1 MANSNHKDLDDLQ
14 VLMGRMGEAYFY
26 NDALPSDIFGS
37 GDSAPTKDI
46 FEESDFAM
54 PLSKEGVNFEF
65 GAATVNVEKITE
77 GRAWYT
83 FAEDGDENITMQVP
97 SLAPDVNNLFL
108 DKATTAKVTVKAGGA
123 TYSGDG
129 YNTKPKKVKGAWV
142 FTTPEKDILVI
153 LPKTDNYANLVGA
166 TGDAKGY
173 YNVQVKTF
181 QLAGKG
187 NVLVLPLSAATS

>member
-1 MANSNHKDLDDLQ
+1 MAKANHKELDDLQ
-14 VLMGRMGEAYFY
+14 VLMGRMGEAYFFVGDLPADLFGTG
-26 NDALPSDIFGS
+26 DA
-37 GDSAPTKDI
+37 APTKDI

-65 GAATVNVEKITE
+65 GSATINVEKITE

-97 SLAPDVNNLFL
+97 SLAPDVNELFL
-108 DKATTAKVTVKAGGA
+108 EKATAAPVAVKAGGQ
-123 TYSGDG
+123 TYKGNG
-129 YNTKPKKVKGAWV
+129 YNTKTKKVKGAWV

-181 QLAGKG
+181 QAAGKG
-187 NVLVLPLSAATS
+187 NVLVLPLAA

>member
-1 MANSNHKDLDDLQ
+1 MAKANHKELDNLQ
-14 VLMGRMGEAYFY
+14 ILMGRMGEAHFFVGDLPADLFGTG
-26 NDALPSDIFGS
+26 DA
-37 GDSAPTKDI
+37 APTKDI

-65 GAATVNVEKITE
+65 GSATINVEKITE

-97 SLAPDVNNLFL
+97 SLAPDVNELFL
-108 DKATTAKVTVKAGGA
+108 EKATTAPVTVKAGGQS
-123 TYSGDG
+123 YKGDG
-129 YNTKPKKVKGAWV
+129 YNTKTKKVKGAWV

-181 QLAGKG
+181 QAAGKG
-187 NVLVLPLSAATS
+187 NVLVLPLAA

>member
-1 MANSNHKDLDDLQ
+1 MAKANHKELDDLQ
-14 VLMGRMGEAYFY
+14 ILMGRMGEAHFFVGDLPADLFGTG
-26 NDALPSDIFGS
+26 DA
-37 GDSAPTKDI
+37 APTKDI

-65 GAATVNVEKITE
+65 GSATINVEKITE

-97 SLAPDVNNLFL
+97 SLAPDVNELFL
-108 DKATTAKVTVKAGGA
+108 EKATAAPVAVKAGGQ
-123 TYSGDG
+123 TYKGNG
-129 YNTKPKKVKGAWV
+129 YNTKTKKVKGAWV

-181 QLAGKG
+181 QAAGKG
-187 NVLVLPLSAATS
+187 NVLVLPLAA

>member
-1 MANSNHKDLDDLQ
+1 MAKANHKELDDLQ
-14 VLMGRMGEAYFY
+14 ILMGRMGEAHFFVG
-26 NDALPSDIFGS
+26 ALPDDLFGT
-37 GDSAPTKDI
+37 GDTAPTKDI

-97 SLAPDVNNLFL
+97 SLAPDVNELFL
-108 DKATTAKVTVKAGGA
+108 EKATAAPVTVKAGGKS
-123 TYSGDG
+123 YKGDG
-129 YNTKPKKVKGAWV
+129 FNTKTKKVQGAWV
-142 FTTPEKDILVI
+142 FTTPEHDILVI

-166 TGDAKGY
+166 TADAKGY

-181 QLAGKG
+181 QVAGKG
-187 NVLVLPLSAATS
+187 NVVVLPLAA

>member
-1 MANSNHKDLDDLQ
+1 MAKADHRDLDDLQ
-14 VLMGRMGEAYFY
+14 ILMGRMGEAYFY
-26 NDALPSDIFGS
+26 NGEIPADVFGTDAA
-37 GDSAPTKDI
+37 APTKDI

-65 GAATVNVEKITE
+65 GAATINVERITE

-97 SLAPDVNNLFL
+97 SLAADVNELFL
-108 DKATTAKVTVKAGGA
+108 DKETTAAVSVKAGGK

-129 YNTKPKKVKGAWV
+129 YNTKTKKVKGAWV
-142 FTTPEKDILVI
+142 FTTPEKDVIVI

-166 TGDAKGY
+166 SGDAKSY

-181 QLAGKG
+181 QLTGKG
-187 NVLVLPLSAATS
+187 NVLVLPLKATA

>member
-1 MANSNHKDLDDLQ
+1 MAKANHKELDDLQ
-14 VLMGRMGEAYFY
+14 VLMGRMGEAYFFVG
-26 NDALPSDIFGS
+26 DLPADLFGA
-37 GDSAPTKDI
+37 DEATPEKDI

-65 GAATVNVEKITE
+65 GSATINVEKSTE

-97 SLAPDVNNLFL
+97 SLAPDVNELFL
-108 DKATTAKVTVKAGGA
+108 EKATAAPVAVKAGGQ
-123 TYSGDG
+123 TYKGNG
-129 YNTKPKKVKGAWV
+129 YNTKTKKVKGAWV

-181 QLAGKG
+181 QAAGKG
-187 NVLVLPLSAATS
+187 NVLVLPLAA